1 MHVLR
6 QQQHIVLV
14 VVAADGDDVAVVVA
28 VDIVDAIVVAVVAA
42 DDDGVR
48 AVVDGGGVAV
58 VVVVVGDAQVV
69 AVVVNIVCFDFATW
83 RCGSQ
88 NTTLTTPPSHVFN
101 VAGRFFSLC
110 RSISPH
116 FPFCYY
122 FFNTCLRYVFGTRF
136 RI

>member
-6 QQQHIVLV
+6 QQQHIVPV
-14 VVAADGDDVAVVVA
+14 VVVGADGDDVAVVVG

-42 DDDGVR
+42 ADVDDDGVR

-58 VVVVVGDAQVV
+58 VVVGDAQVV
-69 AVVVNIVCFDFATW
+69 AVVVNVVCFDFATW

-101 VAGRFFSLC
+101 VAG
-110 RSISPH
+110 
-116 FPFCYY
+116 
-122 FFNTCLRYVFGTRF
+122 
-136 RI
+136 